1 MSELEITPAHEEAA
15 KDLMARIEQ
24 AADVE
29 GDLWLSGDDV
39 VLMRALLKSMTLRL
53 MWMEQEIAGISKAIQ
68 EAQEKNLVV
77 PAT

>member
-1 MSELEITPAHEEAA
+1 MSDFEITPAHEEAA

-29 GDLWLSGDDV
+29 GDLWFSGDDV
-39 VLMRALLKSMTLRL
+39 VLMRALLKSMTIRL
-53 MWMEQEIAGISKAIQ
+53 MWMEQEIAEISKAIQ
-68 EAQEKNLVV
+68 EEQEKALVV